1 MLNIA
6 LFGPPGAG
14 KGTQSEMLIKK
25 YNLMYISTG
34 EILRQEIAEGTDAGM
49 RAKDVI
55 EKGGL
60 ASDEIIVEIIENRI
74 QRNPDVAGI
83 LFDGFPRTVVQ
94 AYILDGLMLRMQTH
108 LLCMLSLEVPKE
120 ELMQRLL
127 NRAGI
132 SGRKDDKEEVIRF
145 RLQEYENKT
154 VPVADFYN
162 QKGKY
167 FPINGVGRVE
177 DIFERLCHIVET
189 QAEKIWLNIVLCG
202 FPGSGKRSHALLLE
216 EKYDLVH
223 VSTGALI
230 RQEIANDTEMGRIAK
245 PFIESGDNVPDEIA
259 IRLIEQKIRSS
270 KHAKGFIFKGFPSTF
285 VQAYI
290 LDGLLKK
297 MGSSTTCAIN
307 FESSPLVCMKRLSK
321 RGSSA
326 EARVYDK
333 DPSIIL
339 HRLEVYEKYSP
350 KILDYYQ
357 KQGILYH
364 VKDANNVQTSFI
376 DVCEVVDMAIKKIK

>member
-74 QRNPDVAGI
+74 KRNPDVSGI

-108 LLCMLSLEVPKE
+108 LLCMLSLDVPKD
-120 ELMQRLL
+120 ELKRRLL
-127 NRAGI
+127 ERANI
-132 SGRKDDKEEVIRF
+132 SGRSDDKEDVINF

-154 VPVADFYN
+154 LPVADFYD

-167 FPINGVGRVE
+167 FLVDGVGKVE
-177 DIFERLCHIVET
+177 DIFQRLCNIVEK

-216 EKYDLVH
+216 KKYDLVYI
-223 VSTGALI
+223 STGALI
-230 RQEIANDTEMGRIAK
+230 RKEIASDTEMGRIAK

-259 IRLIEQKIRSS
+259 IRLIERKIRQST
-270 KHAKGFIFKGFPSTF
+270 HAKGFIFKGFPSTF

-307 FESSPLVCMKRLSK
+307 LTGSPLICMKRLSQ
-321 RGSSA
+321 RGKST

-333 DPSIIL
+333 DPAIVL
-339 HRLEVYEKYSP
+339 HRLEVYEKNSP

-357 KQGILYH
+357 KQEILYH
-364 VKDANNVQTSFI
+364 VKDANNIQTSFVDI
-376 DVCEVVDMAIKKIK
+376 CHVVDIALKKI